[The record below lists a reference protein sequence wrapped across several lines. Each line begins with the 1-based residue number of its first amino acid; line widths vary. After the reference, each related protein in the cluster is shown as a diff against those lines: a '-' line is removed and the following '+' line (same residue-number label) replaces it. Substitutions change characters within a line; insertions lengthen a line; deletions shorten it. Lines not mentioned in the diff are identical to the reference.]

1 MVSNEKNR
9 KKSNKIAMK
18 QIVFGWKKAHW
29 SMDCTCML
37 EWKEMKINDQT
48 TWPLWHTRNY
58 AVAKETRWN
67 RFHSF
72 ELKNRGNQIIRHFL
86 DWRTQKFKQ
95 NQNFDNFFKNFDT
108 ISTMSS
114 NHFCFKYLH
123 NAFAIGSRNWNAHCK
138 NCHCACFSGEQIN
151 FS

>member
-1 MVSNEKNR
+1 MKKTEKIKQNCNETNCVWL
-9 KKSNKIAMK
+9 KKSPLVNGLHVYARMK
-18 QIVFGWKKAHW
+18 R
-29 SMDCTCML
+29 D
-37 EWKEMKINDQT
+37 EINDQT

-58 AVAKETRWN
+58 AVARKTRWN

-138 NCHCACFSGEQIN
+138 KCHCACFSGEQIN